1 MNNRFILI
9 IPKNY
14 GILVKKLLGVEKM
27 DDIFDLTGKYALV
40 VGASSGLGKQFAKA
54 LARFGANVAVSARRV
69 EKLEELKEE
78 LEDMGVKC
86 IAVPCD
92 VSDEDSIL
100 KCVDDVMDEFGRIDI
115 LCNNAGI
122 DIFNDLF
129 TFTTEMWDAT
139 MDTNIRGMFLMS
151 REVGKIMKE
160 QESGKIINTA
170 SIGGRFASEGNIA
183 YYASKGAVINFTRGL
198 AADLAP
204 YNVNVNAIA
213 PGVFETELTR
223 DSFETD
229 FGKESLARIPFK
241 RPGRDGDLDGILIYF
256 ASDASNYCT
265 GQTIFI
271 DGGSTM
277 IL

>member
-100 KCVDDVMDEFGRIDI
+100 KCVDAVMDEFGRIDI

>member
-1 MNNRFILI
+1 MNN
-9 IPKNY
+9 
-14 GILVKKLLGVEKM
+14 
-27 DDIFDLTGKYALV
+27 IFDITGKYALV

-54 LARFGANVAVSARRV
+54 LASFGANVAVSARRV

-78 LEDMGVKC
+78 IEEMGVKC

-92 VSDEDSIL
+92 VSDEESIL
-100 KCVDDVMDEFGRIDI
+100 SCVDAVMDEFGRIDI

-160 QESGKIINTA
+160 QNSGKIINTA

>member
-78 LEDMGVKC
+78 IEEMGVKC

-100 KCVDDVMDEFGRIDI
+100 KCVDAVMDEFGRIDI